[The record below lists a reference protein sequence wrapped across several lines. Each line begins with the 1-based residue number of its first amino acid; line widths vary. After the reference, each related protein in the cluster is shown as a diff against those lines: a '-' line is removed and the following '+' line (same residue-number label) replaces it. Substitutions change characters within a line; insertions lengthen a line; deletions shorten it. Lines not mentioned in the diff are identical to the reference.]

1 MVGHQAIAQNGDAF
15 LSTMM
20 LENIEVE
27 RVIRLGEK
35 HILATIAA
43 LGDVVGKAGRYNSC
57 NSCHF
62 FWLLIFLQFASLT
75 ACQHEDIIKY
85 TVIIIMAEAED

>member
-1 MVGHQAIAQNGDAF
+1 
-15 LSTMM
+15 MM

-27 RVIRLGEK
+27 CAIRLGEK

-57 NSCHF
+57 NSCYLF
-62 FWLLIFLQFASLT
+62 GSLYSYNSPALQPAS
-75 ACQHEDIIKY
+75 ARI
-85 TVIIIMAEAED
+85 